1 MVVRNHRSYQPYH
14 TAVEKTSLDHW
25 RYFAAQ
31 AFDFGL
37 GNSGW
42 RNFSNEHSSV
52 SLFLFSTFV
61 SALAVLTA
69 GMVCSKRKECST
81 YEHEKQA
88 GPEESATEDATEAGA
103 KEAGAESQHAFR
115 RPEA

>member
-1 MVVRNHRSYQPYH
+1 MKPKPLAALNHFTVPVSFIGPSCPLVEGQKYRLRMVVRNHRSYQPYH
-14 TAVEKTSLDHW
+14 TAVEKTSPDHW

-61 SALAVLTA
+61 SALAVL
-69 GMVCSKRKECST
+69 
-81 YEHEKQA
+81 
-88 GPEESATEDATEAGA
+88 
-103 KEAGAESQHAFR
+103 
-115 RPEA
+115 